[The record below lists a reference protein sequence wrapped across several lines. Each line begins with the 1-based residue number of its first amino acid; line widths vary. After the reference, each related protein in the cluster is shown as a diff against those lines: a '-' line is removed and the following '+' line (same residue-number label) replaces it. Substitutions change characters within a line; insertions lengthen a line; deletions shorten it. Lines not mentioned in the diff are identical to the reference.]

1 MGLFSKNWAKELDR
15 AEDLLRRDLP
25 VRALEIAERA
35 ASRAEP
41 GVRER
46 AAAVVADARKAVLAS
61 VLAKAAA
68 AEAGGNLEDAAD
80 WLLAAVEREPSAVR
94 RKELEARRQALLDR
108 ADRADAPWPESARP
122 ESAQTGAVIADEAP
136 AADLEF
142 RYETLIAMLGDET
155 SALYENRPADF
166 KQAFVDLNEG
176 RTAAALEAFE
186 RLAEPVSEDAV
197 PEDPVVRLERGRARL
212 LSGDPEGAR
221 SDFAEAWE
229 AFGETL
235 LDTNSSL
242 LVPALWAEAS
252 LAAGHASEVAER
264 LEPLASPATGRP
276 ELCRLYA
283 TALLATGRLDR
294 AVAHLEAAIPLLP
307 GDPELNLLL
316 AQALASAGDT
326 ERAIAGLELAIAPSC
341 AGGGCG
347 RPAAHLPSFRLLA
360 RLHLEHG
367 EGPERAGELMARV
380 ANAQQGQLQSQDL
393 EILAAYYEATGDSAA
408 AKDAAG
414 EAQRLAETGGGGTV
428 QVDLAPRTGRLL

>member
-1 MGLFSKNWAKELDR
+1 MGLFSKNWVKELDR
-15 AEDLLRRDLP
+15 AEDLLRRDRP
-25 VRALEIAERA
+25 VHALEIAERA

-41 GVRER
+41 GLRER
-46 AAAVVADARKAVLAS
+46 AAAMVMAARQAVVAS

-80 WLLAAVEREPSAVR
+80 WLLAAVEQEPSAVR
-94 RKELEARRQALLDR
+94 RDELEARRQALLDR
-108 ADRADAPWPESARP
+108 AERADGPWPESA
-122 ESAQTGAVIADEAP
+122 QTMAVIADEAP

-155 SALYENRPADF
+155 RALYENRPADF
-166 KQAFVDLNEG
+166 QQAFVDLNEG

-186 RLAEPVSEDAV
+186 RLAEPVSENAE

-212 LSGDPEGAR
+212 LSGDPAGAR

-229 AFGETL
+229 AFGDTL
-235 LDTNSSL
+235 LDTHTSL

-264 LEPLASPATGRP
+264 LEPLASPATGQP

-283 TALLATGRLDR
+283 TALLGTGRLDR
-294 AVAHLEAAIPLLP
+294 AVAHLEAALPLLP

-316 AQALASAGDT
+316 AQALVSAGDT
-326 ERAIAGLELAIAPSC
+326 ARAITGLELAVAPSC

-367 EGPERAGELMARV
+367 EGPERARELMAVV
-380 ANAQQGQLQSQDL
+380 ANAQQGHLESQDL

-408 AKDAAG
+408 ARDAAG
-414 EAQRLAETGGGGTV
+414 EAQRLAETSGGGTV
-428 QVDLAPRTGRLL
+428 HVDLAPRTGRIL

>member
-15 AEDLLRRDLP
+15 AEDLLQRDMP
-25 VRALEIAERA
+25 VPALEIAERA

-46 AAAVVADARKAVLAS
+46 AAAMVMGARKAVLAS
-61 VLAKAAA
+61 VLAKAVA
-68 AEAGGNLEDAAD
+68 AEAGGDLEDAAD
-80 WLLAAVEREPSAVR
+80 WLLAAAEQEPSAVR
-94 RKELEARRQALLDR
+94 RNELEARRQALLDR
-108 ADRADAPWPESARP
+108 AERADGSWP
-122 ESAQTGAVIADEAP
+122 ESAQTLTVIADEAT
-136 AADLEF
+136 AADVEF
-142 RYETLIAMLGDET
+142 QYETLITTLGEET
-155 SALYENRPADF
+155 RALYENRPVDF
-166 KQAFVDLNEG
+166 KQAFVNLNEG

-186 RLAEPVSEDAV
+186 RLAEAA

-212 LSGDPEGAR
+212 LSGDPEAAR
-221 SDFAEAWE
+221 SDFTEAWE

-235 LDTNSSL
+235 LDTNTSL

-264 LEPLASPATGRP
+264 LKLLASPATGDS

-283 TALLATGRLDR
+283 TALLGTGRVDR
-294 AVAHLEAAIPLLP
+294 AVAHLEAVLSLQP

-326 ERAIAGLELAIAPSC
+326 ERAIAGLELAVAPSC
-341 AGGGCG
+341 AGGGCS

-367 EGPERAGELMARV
+367 EGPERARELMALV
-380 ANAQQGQLQSQDL
+380 ANAQQGHLEPQDL

-414 EAQRLAETGGGGTV
+414 EAQRLAETSSGGTV
-428 QVDLAPRTGRLL
+428 HVDPAPRTGRLL

>member
-15 AEDLLRRDLP
+15 AEDLLQRDLP

-41 GVRER
+41 GVREC
-46 AAAVVADARKAVLAS
+46 AAAMVTDARKAVLAS

-80 WLLAAVEREPSAVR
+80 WLLAAVEQEPGAVR
-94 RKELEARRQALLDR
+94 RNELEARRQALLDR
-108 ADRADAPWPESARP
+108 AERADGPWPV
-122 ESAQTGAVIADEAP
+122 SAQTVTVIADEAP
-136 AADLEF
+136 AADVEF
-142 RYETLIAMLGDET
+142 QYETLIAMLGDET
-155 SALYENRPADF
+155 RALYEDRPVEF

-176 RTAAALEAFE
+176 RTATALEAFE
-186 RLAEPVSEDAV
+186 RLAEAD
-197 PEDPVVRLERGRARL
+197 PEDPVVGLERGRSRL
-212 LSGDPEGAR
+212 LSGNPAAAR
-221 SDFAEAWE
+221 SDFAETWE

-235 LDTNSSL
+235 LDTHASL

-252 LAAGHASEVAER
+252 LATGHASEVAER
-264 LEPLASPATGRP
+264 LEPLASPATADP

-283 TALLATGRLDR
+283 TALLGTGRLDR
-294 AVAHLEAAIPLLP
+294 AVAHLEAVLAVLP
-307 GDPELNLLL
+307 GDPQLNLLL
-316 AQALASAGDT
+316 AQALTSAGQT
-326 ERAIAGLELAIAPSC
+326 ERAIAGLELAVAPSC
-341 AGGGCG
+341 AAGGCR

-367 EGPERAGELMARV
+367 EGLERARELMALV
-380 ANAQQGQLQSQDL
+380 ANAQQGHLEAQDL

-414 EAQRLAETGGGGTV
+414 EARRLAETGGGRSV
-428 QVDLAPRTGRLL
+428 HVDPAPRTGRLL